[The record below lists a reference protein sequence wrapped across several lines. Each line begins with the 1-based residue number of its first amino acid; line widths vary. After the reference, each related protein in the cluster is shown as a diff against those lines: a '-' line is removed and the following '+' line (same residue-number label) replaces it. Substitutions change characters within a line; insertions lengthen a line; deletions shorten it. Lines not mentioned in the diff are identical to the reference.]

1 MLRQLTRFYSTTNST
16 LTQKLPKSSDV
27 VVVGQCYKSILKMV
41 IKLFTYIEIGGGIIG
56 LSTAYH
62 LTELGYNN
70 VVVIERD
77 QITSGTTWHSNGKGI
92 LKNILRK

>member
-1 MLRQLTRFYSTTNST
+1 LN
-16 LTQKLPKSSDV
+16 D
-27 VVVGQCYKSILKMV
+27 
-41 IKLFTYIEIGGGIIG
+41 YIEIGGGIIG

-77 QITSGTTWHSNGKGI
+77 EITSGTTWHSNGKGI
-92 LKNILRK
+92 LEDICRK